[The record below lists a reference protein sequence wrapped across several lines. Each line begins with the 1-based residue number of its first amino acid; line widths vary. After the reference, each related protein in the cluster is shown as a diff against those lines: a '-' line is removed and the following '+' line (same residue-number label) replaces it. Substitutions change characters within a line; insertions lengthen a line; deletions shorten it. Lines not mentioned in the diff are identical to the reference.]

1 MYVQML
7 SVNAHRFLGVIGY
20 ALRWLEAAAQL
31 DTVGV
36 PLGVIV
42 GDGELDGGLAGVEVE
57 ALDAQARLAGSAP
70 DHASHVGGGRLGRH
84 LLARAGDG
92 MREQRLYRGDDSR
105 VWDGAREDVLLRET
119 LAQPRGEVH
128 PREREREPVVVP
140 THHQH
145 RHLRGGQ
152 LEQPGHLLVLLEG
165 DRAQQFHVRVRPHHQ
180 VLDRAYGPEV
190 PAVLREGSGES
201 PAPGYPV
208 DQPLGDEILERLPH
222 RVAAD
227 AVLPAQLGLRRH
239 PTPLPELA
247 ALQRV
252 PQLAVEP
259 LVRRR
264 ASPPFGPGSSS
275 HATHNVTTRTQSLPP
290 ANGIAEPR
298 SSRAGR
304 PPPRS
309 WTAVNRVDRNRAP
322 RVICT
327 YIILRSSMTGEC
339 SRAKERLHGVEGRL
353 AGPLFRGLRGGCGT
367 RGDSRRRCSRGT
379 RSTPSQRFWKSA
391 RPGR

>member
-1 MYVQML
+1 MLPTPTNPTVGSGAIPAPPPIIVKPSPLPQCRPPVTEQTLLEHIGHSIIMYVQML
-7 SVNAHRFLGVIGY
+7 SVNAHGFLGVIGY
-20 ALRWLEAAAQL
+20 ELRWLEATAQL

-42 GDGELDGGLAGVEVE
+42 GDGELDGGLAGVEVD
-57 ALDAQARLAGSAP
+57 ALDAQARLAGGAP
-70 DHASHVGGGRLGRH
+70 DHASHIGGGGFGRH
-84 LLARAGDG
+84 LLARASDG
-92 MREQRLYRGDDSR
+92 VREKWLYRGDDGR

-190 PAVLREGSGES
+190 PAVLREGGGKS
-201 PAPGYPV
+201 PAPGDPV
-208 DQPLGDEILERLPH
+208 DQPLGDELLERLPH
-222 RVAAD
+222 RVAPD

-239 PTPLPELA
+239 PTPFPELA

-252 PQLAVEP
+252 PQLAVEA

-275 HATHNVTTRTQSLPP
+275 HATHNVTTRTQSPPP

-298 SSRAGR
+298 R
-304 PPPRS
+304 
-309 WTAVNRVDRNRAP
+309 
-322 RVICT
+322 
-327 YIILRSSMTGEC
+327 
-339 SRAKERLHGVEGRL
+339 
-353 AGPLFRGLRGGCGT
+353 
-367 RGDSRRRCSRGT
+367 SRGVHA
-379 RSTPSQRFWKSA
+379 RDGHIRLRHPLAPGPPSTALTGTGHRE
-391 RPGR
+391 